1 MISLKKLTVFF
12 TILVIAFTPLDAI
25 EISEGSNTTLGRYFF
40 IAMFVSA
47 LLSGDMGLK
56 KQPSVFKILVAFI
69 VWALATTVW
78 SVASDVT
85 FGRILLLIQYAII
98 FVVMVNV
105 LNTPAKLKW
114 AMIGW
119 IIGSAYIAYKTA
131 TDFSQYTYFGD
142 NNLYRVTDFGNPNE
156 NSFMLCYALLFCYLI
171 DKTKLRIPSIVFTA
185 YSVYAIVANGSRMGI
200 ILFVLAVSAFCVQL
214 WQSKKRWH
222 VFAIVPC
229 VIIGGIYVL
238 NHIPTATF
246 MRIMGIAGNIE
257 AGDLAHRQDIWAA
270 TFDMLNNNQLWYII
284 GCGWGAFTIAIKDS
298 FGYNIGAH
306 NFYLD
311 LIATTGIVGFCL
323 VMSYLFKL
331 YIIIKKTYK
340 TTIMNYL
347 MLGLPMISMMS
358 TNWQSRRWW
367 FLMGAFIYLIYNT
380 GNFSSNEQSK
390 FKS

>member
-1 MISLKKLTVFF
+1 MISLKKLTVFL

-47 LLSGDMGLK
+47 LLSGDIGLN
-56 KQPSVFKILVAFI
+56 KQPSVFKILTAFI
-69 VWALATTVW
+69 VWAFATTTW
-78 SVASDVT
+78 SVAPEVT
-85 FGRILLLIQYAII
+85 FGRILLLIQYVII

-105 LNTPAKLKW
+105 LNTQKNLKR

-131 TDFSQYTYFGD
+131 TDFSQFAYSGD
-142 NNLYRVTDFGNPNE
+142 SLYRVETFGNPNE

-200 ILFVLAVSAFCVQL
+200 ILFVIAVYAFCVQL
-214 WQSKKRWH
+214 WQAKKRWY

-229 VIIGGIYVL
+229 IIIGGIYVL
-238 NHIPTATF
+238 NHIPTATL
-246 MRIMGIAGNIE
+246 MRIMGIVKNIE
-257 AGDLAHRQDIWAA
+257 DGDLSHREDIWGT
-270 TFDMLNNNQLWYII
+270 TFDMLNNNQLWYIV
-284 GCGWGAFTIAIKDS
+284 GCGWGAFTIAIKAS
-298 FGYNIGAH
+298 YGYNIGAH

-311 LIATTGIVGFCL
+311 LIATTGIVGFSF
-323 VMSYLFKL
+323 VMYYLHRL
-331 YIIIKKTYK
+331 YIIIKRTCKV
-340 TTIMNYL
+340 TIMNYL

-390 FKS
+390 LKS